1 MKFQKHFGLDIGTTS
16 VKLVQLDEAG
26 KGTFKLITKGMVAI
40 PEKTDSQENNDQV
53 VVEAIR
59 ALARDTKVTA
69 KQVVISLPESQV
81 YTRVIE
87 MPFLEE
93 PELSAAIKWQ
103 SEQFLPVPV
112 DEVVQRHQVISQ
124 PETGTPDAKMQ
135 VLLVAA
141 PINLVNSRI
150 ALVAKAGFEVI
161 GVETEIFA
169 ASRSLISPDLTMPTT
184 LLLCM
189 GSEATTFA
197 LLSNSD
203 IALVQSIATGGKA
216 LTRAISKEL
225 GLDATQAEEYKK
237 AYGLDEAKLEGKVLK
252 AVKPLVDI
260 IVEEARRIIAYRA
273 THFSTDPVKRLV
285 VSGGGGLVSGLVT
298 YLAEILTVEAQLGDP
313 FVAVSLSDQQKTTL
327 GQDRTIYSTAVGLAL
342 KLT

>member
-16 VKLVQLDEAG
+16 IKLIQLEEDA
-26 KGTFKLITKGMVAI
+26 KGQFKLLAKGI
-40 PEKTDSQENNDQV
+40 LSLPEKKDSQEKNDLDIIEGIKTITH
-53 VVEAIR
+53 EAH
-59 ALARDTKVTA
+59 VTA

-87 MPFLEE
+87 MPYLVE

-141 PINLVNSRI
+141 PINLVNARI

-169 ASRSLISPDLTMPTT
+169 ASRSLISPDLSTPTT

-216 LTRAISKEL
+216 MTRSISSEL
-225 GLDATQAEEYKK
+225 GLDGNQAEEYKK
-237 AYGLDEAKLEGKVLK
+237 AYGLDETKIEGKVQK
-252 AVKPLVDI
+252 AVKPLIDI
-260 IVEEARRIIAYRA
+260 IVEEARKIIAYRV
-273 THFSTDPVKRLV
+273 THFGNDPVKRVV
-285 VSGGGGLVSGLVT
+285 VSGGGGLIPGLVT
-298 YLAEILTVEAQLGDP
+298 YLTESLSVEAQLGDP
-313 FVAVSLSDQQKTTL
+313 FVLVNLTDQQKATF

>member
-1 MKFQKHFGLDIGTTS
+1 MKFQKHFGLDIGTT
-16 VKLVQLDEAG
+16 AI
-26 KGTFKLITKGMVAI
+26 KLIQLEPDVKEMFKMVASGAASVPPKSDS
-40 PEKTDSQENNDQV
+40 PEKDDQAVIEAVRSLVSQ
-53 VVEAIR
+53 
-59 ALARDTKVTA
+59 TKVTA

-87 MPFLEE
+87 MPYLTE
-93 PELSAAIKWQ
+93 PDLSAAIKWQ
-103 SEQFLPVPV
+103 AEQFLPIPI

-141 PINLVNSRI
+141 PINLVNARI
-150 ALVAKAGFEVI
+150 ALVARAGLEVI

-169 ASRSLISPDLTMPTT
+169 ASRSLVSPDVSTPTT
-184 LLLCM
+184 LLVCM

-216 LTRAISKEL
+216 LTRAIATDL
-225 GLDATQAEEYKK
+225 GLDTSQAEQYKK
-237 AYGLDEAKLEGKVLK
+237 AYGLDETKLEGRVHK

-260 IVEEARRIIAYRA
+260 VIEEARRIIAYRT
-273 THFSTDPVKRLV
+273 THFSSDPVKRLV
-285 VSGGGGLVSGLVT
+285 ISGGGGLVPGLVT
-298 YLAEILTVEAQLGDP
+298 YLAETLTVEAQLGDP
-313 FVAVSLSDQQKTTL
+313 FVSVNLSDKQKTAL
-327 GQDRTIYSTAVGLAL
+327 GQDRTVFSTAVGLAM

>member
-1 MKFQKHFGLDIGTTS
+1 MKFQKHFGLDIGSTS
-16 VKLVQLDEAG
+16 IKLIQLEEDSQS
-26 KGTFKLITKGMVAI
+26 KFKLLARGMVGI
-40 PEKTDSQENNDQV
+40 PEKVGVTEKDDLAII
-53 VVEAIR
+53 EAIK
-59 ALARDTKVTA
+59 LLVHETKVTA
-69 KQVVISLPESQV
+69 KQVVISLPEAQV

-87 MPFLEE
+87 MPFLAE

-103 SEQFLPVPV
+103 AEQFLPVPV
-112 DEVVQRHQVISQ
+112 DEVVQRHQVISS

-141 PINLVNSRI
+141 PISVVNARIGLVGR
-150 ALVAKAGFEVI
+150 AGFEVI

-169 ASRSLISPDLTMPTT
+169 ASRSLISPDSVTPTT

-216 LTRAISKEL
+216 LTRAISTEL
-225 GLDATQAEEYKK
+225 GLDANQAEEYKK
-237 AYGLDEAKLEGKVLK
+237 AYGLDETKLEGRVQK
-252 AVKPLVDI
+252 AVKPLIDI
-260 IVEEARRIIAYRA
+260 LVEEARRIVAYRT
-273 THFSTDPVKRLV
+273 THFGNDPVRRIV
-285 VSGGGGLVSGLVT
+285 VSGGGGLVPGLVT
-298 YLAEILTVEAQLGDP
+298 YFAESLAVEAQLGDP
-313 FVAVSLSDQQKTTL
+313 FVLVNLSEQQKASF
-327 GQDRTIYSTAVGLAL
+327 GQERTVYSTAVGLAL

>member
-1 MKFQKHFGLDIGTTS
+1 
-16 VKLVQLDEAG
+16 VQLDDAG
-26 KGTFKLITKGMVAI
+26 KGAFKLVAKGMVAI
-40 PEKTDSQENNDQV
+40 PEKSDTQEKNDLAV
-53 VVEAIR
+53 IEAIKTVTKE
-59 ALARDTKVTA
+59 AKVTA
-69 KQVVISLPESQV
+69 KQTVISLPESQV

-87 MPFLEE
+87 MPYLEE

-141 PINLVNSRI
+141 PINLVNARI
-150 ALVAKAGFEVI
+150 ALVGKAGFEVI

-203 IALVQSIATGGKA
+203 IALVQSIATGGRA
-216 LTRAISKEL
+216 LTRAISTEL

-237 AYGLDEAKLEGKVLK
+237 AYGLDPTKLEGRVQK
-252 AVKPLVDI
+252 AIKPLIDI
-260 IVEEARRIIAYRA
+260 IIEEARRIIAYRA
-273 THFSTDPVKRLV
+273 THFSSDPVKRLV
-285 VSGGGGLVSGLVT
+285 VSGGGGLITGLVT
-298 YLAEILTVEAQLGDP
+298 YLAETLTVEAQLGDP
-313 FVAVSLSDQQKTTL
+313 FVSVTLTDEQKATF
-327 GQDRTIYSTAVGLAL
+327 GQDRTVYSTAVGLAL